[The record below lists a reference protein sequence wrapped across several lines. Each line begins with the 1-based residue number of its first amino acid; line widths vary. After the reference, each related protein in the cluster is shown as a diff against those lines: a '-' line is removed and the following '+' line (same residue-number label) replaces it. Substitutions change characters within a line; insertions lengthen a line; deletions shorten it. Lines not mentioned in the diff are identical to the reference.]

1 LTRREVIIV
10 TARRL
15 VKVDHKIRTDI
26 NFPTGF
32 MDIVS
37 IDKTDQQFRI
47 LFDTKGR
54 FVLHNVP
61 AEEAQFK
68 LCRVKNVIVG
78 SKASVGHN
86 PFKPGRDG
94 AIPFLVTHDGRT
106 IRYPDP
112 LIKTNDTIKVDL
124 KTGKISG
131 HLKFETGNISIIT
144 KGSNIGRVGVI
155 VHTDHHPGSFD
166 IVHLRDRNGV
176 NFATRLANVFVIGD
190 STDPWI
196 SLPKGKGIKL
206 SILEERDRKPGQKKS
221 EKPVK
226 EKKHQE
232 EAEKPK
238 EPKKETKKDAP
249 KDGAKADG
257 AKKEAPKKEAP
268 KDGGKKEA
276 PKDGGKKEA
285 PKDGGKKEAPKEEG
299 KKDSGKKDGGKKDS
313 GKKKGGK

>member
-1 LTRREVIIV
+1 MLSKMGGTWAPRPSPGPHRLRESLPLSLILRNRLKYALTRREVIIV

-15 VKVDHKIRTDI
+15 IKVDHKIRTDL

-37 IDKTDQQFRI
+37 IDKTDEQFRI

-54 FVLHNVP
+54 FVLHRVP
-61 AEEAQFK
+61 IEESQFK
-68 LCRVKNVIVG
+68 LCRVKHVIVG

-131 HLKFETGNISIIT
+131 HLKFETGNISIVT

-190 STDPWI
+190 STK
-196 SLPKGKGIKL
+196 SLDFLTKRKGYQTQY
-206 SILEERDRKPGQKKS
+206 S
-221 EKPVK
+221 
-226 EKKHQE
+226 
-232 EAEKPK
+232 
-238 EPKKETKKDAP
+238 
-249 KDGAKADG
+249 
-257 AKKEAPKKEAP
+257 
-268 KDGGKKEA
+268 
-276 PKDGGKKEA
+276 
-285 PKDGGKKEAPKEEG
+285 
-299 KKDSGKKDGGKKDS
+299 
-313 GKKKGGK
+313 